1 MSLFGP
7 VRPNGI
13 TKEELYFIRGELS
26 NAPFGHAA
34 EKLTSFEVDEI
45 MEDLED
51 AMDPDTPN
59 DMRYGWAQVSPAE
72 VADIEKDAASNKR
85 FKYSAAKLK
94 HIHDV
99 LGKYLT
105 INRVKSAF

>member
-7 VRPNGI
+7 VRPKGI
-13 TKEELYFIRGELS
+13 TKDEMYYIRGELAQGS
-26 NAPFGHAA
+26 GADR
-34 EKLTSFEVDEI
+34 LTSVEVSEI

-59 DMRYGWAQVSPAE
+59 DMRYGWAQASPEE
-72 VADIEKDAASNKR
+72 VADIEKDAANNKR

-94 HIHDV
+94 RIHDV

-105 INRVKSAF
+105 INRSKSTFGF

>member
-1 MSLFGP
+1 MSIFGP

-13 TKEELYFIRGELS
+13 TKDEMYYIRGELS
-26 NAPFGHAA
+26 QGSGADR
-34 EKLTSFEVDEI
+34 LTTMEVNEI

-51 AMDPDTPN
+51 AMDPDTAN
-59 DMRYGWAQVSPAE
+59 DMRYGWAQATAAE
-72 VADIEKDAASNKR
+72 VADIEKDAANNKR

-94 HIHDV
+94 RIHDV

-105 INRVKSAF
+105 INRPKSGLGF

>member
-13 TKEELYFIRGELS
+13 TKDEMYYIRGELAQGS
-26 NAPFGHAA
+26 GPDH
-34 EKLTSFEVDEI
+34 LTSAEVSEI

-59 DMRYGWAQVSPAE
+59 DMRYGWAQASPEE
-72 VADIEKDAASNKR
+72 VADIEKDAANNKR
-85 FKYSAAKLK
+85 LKYSAAKLK
-94 HIHDV
+94 RIHDV

-105 INRVKSAF
+105 INRPRSTLGL